1 MQKHIL
7 FLVAMTVS
15 MALFAVPARRGFR
28 ECPMQNGGSIEL
40 TLAGDEYAHWYEAAD
55 GSVYRQNEDGLYV
68 LAETSSASMFN
79 RRKASP
85 KYKSVQSRRA
95 RMDVGVTPNLA
106 PKGVVILVNFSDS
119 KMASSHTIAVF
130 DELFNSENCTVNSG
144 YPSAGEYFKSQ
155 SNGAYQPQ
163 FDVFGPVTLSKG
175 YAYYGENEQI
185 YDEASGEYVDG
196 NDKYATDAVIEAC
209 ILANKQYADLNFAN
223 YDSDNDGYIDFVY
236 VVYAGKGEADGGAAN
251 TIWPHNWE
259 AMYAVYPFNED
270 GEYDPVNGERM
281 SCCYTENDI
290 TFDGKTLNNYAMS
303 SELEGSGTFGGIGTL
318 CHEFGHVMGLPD
330 LYDIDYGEV
339 SRNGVTPN
347 DWNIMDG
354 GSYNAGGHC
363 PPNYDPWQ
371 KYFFG
376 WVTPVNLGS
385 EGANLTLQASGAQG
399 YQTYQINASGTLQG
413 PTTSGVCYYIEN
425 RQKQGW
431 DAPLTGHGMLIWK
444 VNFNKKAW
452 EANGPNSSETS
463 GAPLHTIVS
472 AYGTKIGYTY
482 RYNNYGEIIEGSGT
496 DNCPY
501 NPFPGTKNVTS
512 WSGVNGKPLKN
523 IVESNGVITLT
534 YIEEP
539 TIIVD
544 PFELT
549 WMAGGQEFAKTT
561 STGKVVLPDDEPAAC
576 ADGKV
581 FVGWC
586 KTVDYAHATIAPIFV
601 KAGDAAAEG
610 DIYYAVFA
618 TQESEGSVAQTTT
631 YTFTSKAWADA
642 TNSWTSTKDGNQ
654 LTSGQGVQ
662 VTTGVSGAGAETK
675 QTLTNVTKIVVNYCT
690 NASKGAGSIAVS
702 VGSSKQSSD
711 VTKNGGTSL
720 RALEYTFSNASGK
733 AAIEVTCSTNS
744 IYVNS
749 VSITAGGGATYSA
762 YTTNCAGTITAI
774 ENAAVSQPAIKAI
787 RDGQVVIIRDNEVYN
802 ILGVKQ

>member
-1 MQKHIL
+1 MKKHIL
-7 FLVAMTVS
+7 FFLAMAMSVAM
-15 MALFAVPARRGFR
+15 MAVPARRGFHDY
-28 ECPMQNGGSIEL
+28 PLSNGGSIQL
-40 TLAGDEYAHWYEAAD
+40 TLAGDEFAHWFEAAD
-55 GSVYRQNEDGLYV
+55 GTVYYQQPNGTFAPAGTNSTTV
-68 LAETSSASMFN
+68 FN
-79 RRKASP
+79 RRKLSP
-85 KYKSVQSRRA
+85 KFKSVQSRRA
-95 RMDVGVTPNLA
+95 RMNVGVTPNLA
-106 PKGVVILVNFSDS
+106 PKGVVILVNFNDT
-119 KMASSHTIAVF
+119 KMKSSHTLSTF
-130 DELFNSENCTVNSG
+130 NELFNSENCTVNSG

-155 SNGAYQPQ
+155 SNGAYHPQ

-175 YAYYGENEQI
+175 YAYYGENTQL
-185 YDEASGEYVDG
+185 YDETTGEYYDG
-196 NDKYATDAVIEAC
+196 DDKYATDAVIEAC
-209 ILANKQYADLNFAN
+209 ILANQQYADLDFAN

-236 VVYAGKGEADGGAAN
+236 VVYAGKGEADGGAAS

-259 AMYAVYPFNED
+259 AMYNVYPYNDD
-270 GEYDPVNGERM
+270 GEYDPVNGTRM

-290 TFDGKTLNNYAMS
+290 VFDNKTLNNYAMS

-330 LYDIDYGEV
+330 LYDIEYGNI
-339 SRNGVTPN
+339 SQSGVTPN

-354 GSYNAGGHC
+354 GSYNADGHC

-376 WVTPVNLGS
+376 WVTPINLGS
-385 EGANLTLQASGAQG
+385 EGANLTLQANGTQG

-413 PTTSGVCYYIEN
+413 PTTSGLCYYIEN
-425 RQKQGW
+425 RQAQGW
-431 DAPLTGHGMLIWK
+431 DTPLTGHGMLIWK

-496 DNCPY
+496 DNCPM
-501 NPFPGTKNVTS
+501 NPFPGTKKITS

-523 IVESNGVITLT
+523 IAEANGVITLT

-539 TIIVD
+539 AAD
-544 PFELT
+544 PFDIT
-549 WMAGGQEFAKTT
+549 WMVGSTEFAKTT
-561 STGKVVLPDDEPAAC
+561 STGKVVLPDDEPEAC

-586 KTVDYAHATIAPIFV
+586 KTADYSSATTAPTFV

-610 DIYYAVFA
+610 DIFYAVFA
-618 TQESEGSVAQTTT
+618 TKDGEGGAPQTTT

-642 TNSWTSTKDGNQ
+642 TGAWTSTKDGNQ

-662 VTTGVSGAGAETK
+662 VTSAASGAGAETK
-675 QTLTNVTKIVVNYCT
+675 QALDNVSKVVVNYCT
-690 NASKGAGSIAVS
+690 NASKGAGSITVS
-702 VGSSKQSSD
+702 IGSTKQSED
-711 VTKNGGTSL
+711 VTKNGGTTL

-733 AAIEVTCSTNS
+733 AAFEVTCSTNS

-749 VSITAGGGATYSA
+749 VSITAGGGASYSA
-762 YTTNCAGTITAI
+762 YTTSCAGQGTAVD
-774 ENAAVSQPAIKAI
+774 NTAVCRRAVKAI
-787 RDGQVVIIRDNEVYN
+787 RNGQVVILRDGEVFN
-802 ILGVKQ
+802 ILGVRQ